1 MVVFLIFLLL
11 GWPWL
16 SDLKPRQLPQPP
28 ALAGIRV
35 LFPGFIS
42 ILLSKCGSD
51 ITAVAPA
58 GLLDIR
64 ISLEAMNSIFVFRE
78 IPDDRHTHLVPEAA
92 LPPHW
97 ILCCVLLA
105 MPDELRSHMLST
117 HWIH

>member
-16 SDLKPRQLPQPP
+16 SDL
-28 ALAGIRV
+28 RV
-35 LFPGFIS
+35 LLPGFIP
-42 ILLSKCGSD
+42 ILLSKCDPD
-51 ITAVAPA
+51 ITVVAPA
-58 GLLDIR
+58 GLLDIK

-105 MPDELRSHMLST
+105 MTDELRSHMLST
-117 HWIH
+117 H